1 MSACTFGLDIA
12 KRVFQVHWVDQDG
25 RVHRRTL
32 KRAEVVPYFATCPA
46 GLVAMEAC
54 GTAHYWAR
62 RLASCGHEV
71 RLISAQ
77 FVRPFVKTNKSD
89 AADAEAIWEA
99 VQRPGMRFV
108 AVKSEDQQ
116 AVLGLHRIRSLLV
129 KFRTMQVNQLRG
141 LLGEFGTILPLGRK
155 VMLPE
160 VSRRLSD
167 AEGAG
172 IPGLLLDALRDQLT
186 QLQGIDE
193 QIRSI
198 EQRIRGWQRRAED
211 CRRIAEIPGVGLIT
225 ATAAVAVIGDA
236 KTFKSGREFAA
247 YVGLVPRHRGTGGK
261 VRMLGI
267 SKRGDTYLRT
277 LLVHG
282 ARAVLLA
289 RQRPGQTI
297 DPWLARLME
306 RRHKNVA
313 IVAIANKLAR
323 VIWAVLA
330 HGRTYRS
337 DWRSESARA
346 IA

>member
-1 MSACTFGLDIA
+1 MSVCTFGLDIA

-25 RVHRRTL
+25 VVHRRTL
-32 KRAEVVPYFATCPA
+32 KRAEVVPFFTTCPT

-54 GTAHYWAR
+54 GTAHYWGR
-62 RLASCGHEV
+62 RLAGCGHEI

-108 AVKSEDQQ
+108 AVKTEDQQ
-116 AVLGLHRIRSLLV
+116 SVLGLHRIRSLLV

-141 LLGEFGTILPLGRK
+141 LLGEFGMTLPVGRK

-160 VSRRLSD
+160 VSRRLAD
-167 AEGAG
+167 ETAAG
-172 IPGLLLDALRDQLT
+172 LPGLLRDALLEQVTQVHAIDDQV
-186 QLQGIDE
+186 
-193 QIRSI
+193 RSI
-198 EQRIRGWQRRAED
+198 ERRIRSWQRRAED
-211 CRRIAEIPGVGLIT
+211 CRRIADIPGVGLIT

-236 KTFKSGREFAA
+236 RSFRSGREFAA

-282 ARAVLLA
+282 ARSVLLA
-289 RQRPGQTI
+289 RQRPGQPA
-297 DPWLARLME
+297 DPWLTKLLE

-313 IVAIANKLAR
+313 IVAMANKLAR
-323 VIWAVLA
+323 IIWAVLA
-330 HGRTYRS
+330 HGRTYQAA
-337 DWRSESARA
+337 WRSTPAPTMP
-346 IA
+346 